1 MLQRLHIRNFAI
13 IDELELRL
21 EAGFTALTGETGAGK
36 SILIDAIGLLLGD
49 RADTSMVRAGAER
62 ADIQAEWDLQRCPD
76 ASTWLREMELVD
88 PDDEAH
94 CLIRRVISSEGRTR
108 AFINGSAVQ
117 LTALRE
123 LGETLIEIHG
133 QHEHQRLV
141 RPDVQRELLDAFL
154 GDETPLQ
161 AVRENAAKL
170 RKLEQSLTQAR
181 EAGARDPAE
190 LDFLRYQIEE
200 LDALGLKPGEL
211 EQIDEE
217 HRQLANAGQ
226 LIQEGGVC
234 LEALTEADGAVIDQ
248 VGRLEQHLTQLGRM
262 HGGFA
267 EVSEL
272 LNSAGIQ
279 LQEAAAQLRRMV
291 ERLDLDPERLAQL
304 EDKLAAIQDLS
315 RKHHVRSNELLQRR
329 DELAEQLQAS
339 ESAASALSSLEVERD
354 RMLAE
359 YRRSADVL
367 SAARREAAT
376 QFAAAAS
383 AITREL
389 GMSQATLEVAVEAQ
403 ADRPPR
409 SHGQD
414 DIRLDFSA
422 NPGQPPRPLAKIASG
437 GELSRISLAIQV
449 AATGSRQVPVM
460 IFDEVDSGVGGGV
473 AQMVGERLRQLAEQ
487 RQILCVTHLPQ
498 VAAQGHH
505 QMRISKQ
512 VAGGQTRTQVLA
524 LDEAQREQELAR
536 MLGGVEITE
545 RSRAHA
551 REMLE
556 QVSSS

>member
-62 ADIQAEWDLQRCPD
+62 ADIQAEWDLQHCPD
-76 ASTWLREMELVD
+76 ASAWLRDMELVD
-88 PDDEAH
+88 PDDETH

-141 RPDVQRELLDAFL
+141 RPDTQRELLDAFL
-154 GDETPLQ
+154 GDDTPLQ
-161 AVRENAAKL
+161 TVREMAGKL
-170 RKLEQSLTQAR
+170 RKLEQSLKQAR
-181 EAGARDPAE
+181 DAGARDPAE

-200 LDALGLKPGEL
+200 LDALGLKPGDL

-226 LIQEGGVC
+226 LIQEGGAC

-248 VGRLEQHLTQLGRM
+248 VGRLEQQLTQLGRL

-272 LNSAGIQ
+272 LNGAGIQ

-291 ERLDLDPERLAQL
+291 ERLDLDPERLAEL

-315 RKHHVRSNELLQRR
+315 RKHHVRSTELLQRR

-339 ESAASALSSLEVERD
+339 ESAASALASLESERD
-354 RMLAE
+354 RMLTQ
-359 YRRSADVL
+359 YRRSADLL
-367 SAARREAAT
+367 SNARREAAAK
-376 QFAAAAS
+376 FADDAS

-389 GMSQATLEVAVEAQ
+389 GMAQATLEVVVETQ

-512 VAGGQTRTQVLA
+512 VDKGQTRTQVQA
-524 LDEAQREQELAR
+524 LDDAQREQELAR

-556 QVSSS
+556 QVNGG

>member
-49 RADTSMVRAGAER
+49 RADTSMVRASAER
-62 ADIQAEWDLQRCPD
+62 ADIQAEWDVQHCPD
-76 ASTWLREMELVD
+76 ASAWLREMELLD
-88 PDDEAH
+88 PDDPSH

-154 GDETPLQ
+154 ADEAPLL
-161 AVRENAAKL
+161 AVREQAGQF
-170 RKLEQSLTQAR
+170 RRLELSLKQAR
-181 EAGARDPAE
+181 DAGARDPAE
-190 LDFLRYQIEE
+190 LEFLRYQIEE

-211 EQIDEE
+211 DQIDEE

-226 LIQEGGVC
+226 LIQEGGAC
-234 LEALTEADGAVIDQ
+234 LEALAEADGAIIDQ
-248 VGRLEQHLTQLGRM
+248 VGRLEQQLTQLGRL

-272 LNSAGIQ
+272 LNGAGIQ

-291 ERLDLDPERLAQL
+291 ERLDLDPERLAEL
-304 EDKLAAIQDLS
+304 EDKLTAVQDLS
-315 RKHHVRSNELLQRR
+315 RKHHVRSSELLQRR

-339 ESAASALSSLEVERD
+339 ESAASALSSLEAERD
-354 RMLAE
+354 QMLAE
-359 YRRSADVL
+359 YRRSADQL
-367 SAARREAAT
+367 SAARREAAA

-383 AITREL
+383 SITREL
-389 GMSQATLEVAVEAQ
+389 GMSQATLEVAVESQ
-403 ADRPPR
+403 AERPPR

-512 VAGGQTRTQVLA
+512 VDSGQTRTQVEA

-556 QVSSS
+556 QVNGG

>member
-49 RADTSMVRAGAER
+49 RADTSMVRASAER
-62 ADIQAEWDLQRCPD
+62 ADIQAEWDVQHCPD
-76 ASTWLREMELVD
+76 ASAWLREMELLD
-88 PDDEAH
+88 PDDPSH

-154 GDETPLQ
+154 ADEAPLL
-161 AVRENAAKL
+161 AVREQAGQF
-170 RKLEQSLTQAR
+170 RRLEQSLKQAR
-181 EAGARDPAE
+181 DAGARDPAE
-190 LDFLRYQIEE
+190 LEFLRYQIEE

-211 EQIDEE
+211 DQIDEE

-226 LIQEGGVC
+226 LIQEGGAC
-234 LEALTEADGAVIDQ
+234 LEALAEADGAIIDQ
-248 VGRLEQHLTQLGRM
+248 VGRLEQQLTQLGRL

-272 LNSAGIQ
+272 LNGAGIQ

-291 ERLDLDPERLAQL
+291 ERLDLDPERLAEL
-304 EDKLAAIQDLS
+304 EDKLTAIQDLS
-315 RKHHVRSNELLQRR
+315 RKHHVRSSELLQRR
-329 DELAEQLQAS
+329 DELAEQLQSS
-339 ESAASALSSLEVERD
+339 ESAASALSSLEAERG
-354 RMLAE
+354 RMLTE
-359 YRRSADVL
+359 YRRSAERL
-367 SAARREAAT
+367 SAARRKAAT
-376 QFAAAAS
+376 QFAEAAS

-403 ADRPPR
+403 PDRPPR

-512 VAGGQTRTQVLA
+512 VDSGQTRTQVEA

-556 QVSSS
+556 QVNGG

>member
-13 IDELELRL
+13 IDELELNL
-21 EAGFTALTGETGAGK
+21 DSGFTALTGETGAGK

-49 RADTSMVRAGAER
+49 RADTTMVRAETER
-62 ADIQAEWDLQRCPD
+62 ADIQAEWDLAQCPQ
-76 ASTWLREMELVD
+76 ASTWLAEMELAD
-88 PDDEAH
+88 PDDPVR
-94 CLIRRVISSEGRTR
+94 CLIRRVISAEGRTR

-123 LGETLIEIHG
+123 FGETLIEIHG
-133 QHEHQRLV
+133 QHEHQLLV

-154 GDETPLQ
+154 TDPASLQKVREQ
-161 AVRENAAKL
+161 AVEL
-170 RKLEQSLTQAR
+170 RKLDQALAQAR

-211 EQIDEE
+211 EQIDDE

-226 LIQEGGVC
+226 LLQEGGSC
-234 LEALTEADGAVIDQ
+234 LEAMAEADGAVLDQ
-248 VGRLEQHLTQLGRM
+248 LSRIEQQLGQLSRL
-262 HGGFA
+262 HGGF
-267 EVSEL
+267 SEISEML
-272 LNSAGIQ
+272 GSATIQ
-279 LQEAAAQLRRMV
+279 VQEASALLRRLL
-291 ERLDLDPERLAQL
+291 ERLELDPERLAEL
-304 EDKLAAIQDLS
+304 ETKLEAIQDLS
-315 RKHHVRSNELLQRR
+315 RKHHVRSSELLQRR
-329 DELAEQLQAS
+329 EELAQQLAGS
-339 ESAASALSSLEVERD
+339 ESAAQQLQELEAQRAAVLNDYQTHAAALTE
-354 RMLAE
+354 
-359 YRRSADVL
+359 
-367 SAARREAAT
+367 ARRQAA
-376 QFAAAAS
+376 QAFAKTAT

-389 GMSQATLEVAVEAQ
+389 GMAQASLVVAVEPQ
-403 ADRPPR
+403 PDRPPR

-414 DIRLDFSA
+414 DVRLDFTA

-449 AATGSRQVPVM
+449 AATDSRRVPVM
-460 IFDEVDSGVGGGV
+460 IFDEVDTGVGGGV
-473 AQMVGERLRQLAEQ
+473 AQMVGERLRELAGE

-505 QMRISKQ
+505 QLRISKQ
-512 VAGGQTRTQVLA
+512 VQAGQTRTQVA
-524 LDEAQREQELAR
+524 TLDAAEREQELAR

-556 QVSSS
+556 QAGTI